1 MTSGEGQTDARS
13 LGWLAS
19 LGLHAALAF
28 GTLILT
34 QRITLAPQPP
44 AFTWRVA
51 MVAAPSDSPQPSNSA
66 SMSVHAPLRSAP
78 EMPTVRDSTP
88 RAAAA
93 SSAENDAAA
102 GSTAN
107 DPTLQ
112 ENRMRSQPLS
122 GDDMASPQ
130 PPAASSIQSPV
141 ETARATG

>member
-1 MTSGEGQTDARS
+1 MTPGEGQTDARS

-66 SMSVHAPLRSAP
+66 STPVHAPLRSAP